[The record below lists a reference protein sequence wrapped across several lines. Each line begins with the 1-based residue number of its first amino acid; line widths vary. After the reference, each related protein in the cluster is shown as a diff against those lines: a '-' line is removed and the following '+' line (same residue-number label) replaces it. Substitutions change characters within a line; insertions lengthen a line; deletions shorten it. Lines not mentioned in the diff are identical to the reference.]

1 METEKKL
8 IKTLKQLVS
17 EGYKLKAHH
26 GNKDWR
32 EALEN
37 AEELLIK
44 IKKEKE

>member
-37 AEELLIK
+37 AEVIK